1 MDEGLPPGMPRLLR
15 WILPAEFVR
24 RVAEPAYDDLLANG
38 LERGQSVVGLLAT
51 ARFVVQCMWAAFP
64 RTIFRLRRSK
74 VLAAAVLATT
84 VVALVIVRERMAYG
98 PGYSSQPPSAN
109 SEHTR

>member
-1 MDEGLPPGMPRLLR
+1 MT
-15 WILPAEFVR
+15 WILPVEFVR
-24 RVAEPAYDDLLANG
+24 RVAEPAYNDLLASV
-38 LERGQSVVGLLAT
+38 LERGQPVVGLLAT
-51 ARFVVQCMWAAFP
+51 IWFVAECLWAAFP

-74 VLAAAVLATT
+74 ILAAVLATT

-98 PGYSSQPPSAN
+98 PGYSSQPPSTN